1 VSCLFYIVQ
10 ICKKLLLFFGVV
22 GLWFLQ
28 GFFAKKVVLTS
39 CFCGEFVVE
48 CVVNVVEK
56 QRVFVG
62 RKIGQAFEV
71 YFWPRKT
78 FALRR
83 FHQAAPSRARTSQ
96 AGVWHAADTV
106 EGPSLIEWKA

>member
-1 VSCLFYIVQ
+1 VSCLFYLGQ
-10 ICKKLLLFFGVV
+10 ICEKLLLFFGVV

-28 GFFAKKVVLTS
+28 GFFAKKVVLTW

-56 QRVFVG
+56 QRVFAG

-71 YFWPRKT
+71 YFL
-78 FALRR
+78 AEEDLRSEAVSSSGSIKSANVASWGLAR
-83 FHQAAPSRARTSQ
+83 GRYGRVRSRDLA
-96 AGVWHAADTV
+96 
-106 EGPSLIEWKA
+106 